1 MIDCCKNKRSK
12 KCVRQS
18 DKKIFKLPR
27 KYTFNQCKSKIKGFT
42 MRSSCAPYK
51 NCKSNKTK
59 RKRKKKTI
67 I

>member
-27 KYTFNQCKSKIKGFT
+27 KYTFKQCKSKKGFT
-42 MRSSCAPYK
+42 MRASCAPY
-51 NCKSNKTK
+51 
-59 RKRKKKTI
+59 
-67 I
+67 